1 MRKRSQIA
9 SFGLL
14 HYLLLLPKTVLL
26 TTPVHKSNLKHTSN
40 KCSSEEEKVLCCT
53 PLTPRR
59 RGGDKELGEDQKI
72 NREAIWHRSTLETPT
87 TVDYS
92 AVFPSVPLCSLRD
105 CRTSDHNN
113 RGIYSCLNRGSVHK
127 SVQPTREIH
136 VHSGEYQL
144 FLCVLYSQQG
154 SVHIKCADT
163 LLQLQPLFSFCL
175 IV

>member
-1 MRKRSQIA
+1 MLIWGGESP
-9 SFGLL
+9 LL
-14 HYLLLLPKTVLL
+14 HTSDTAKERWWKRIGRGPENQSGSHLASQHSGDTNNCRLLRCV
-26 TTPVHKSNLKHTSN
+26 S
-40 KCSSEEEKVLCCT
+40 
-53 PLTPRR
+53 
-59 RGGDKELGEDQKI
+59 LG
-72 NREAIWHRSTLETPT
+72 
-87 TVDYS
+87 
-92 AVFPSVPLCSLRD
+92 LCSLRD

-113 RGIYSCLNRGSVHK
+113 RGIYSCLNRGGVHK

-175 IV
+175 IVWQNIHSALQYLPQGISYAFLHLGTFDGAC